1 MRNIDSMGEF
11 KMPFFHNSVIYK
23 ASRILPKRD
32 KNKFFAVVLLQI
44 IFGLLDL
51 LGVGVIGVLGALAVN
66 GLSSKE
72 PGERVSFV
80 LEMLNIQDFSLQSQ
94 AMTLGLLAA
103 LLLVGKTIFSVVFT
117 RKILFF
123 LSRKAAQLSGDL
135 IARLFSHSLLT
146 IQSRSMQEI
155 MFSVTNG
162 VSILTVGVLGT
173 SITLISDLSL
183 LIVMF
188 GGLLF
193 VDPKIAISSFLAFVP
208 IGFILFKL
216 MKNRAKTLG
225 DLQSTVGVE
234 SSERILE
241 VIGSYREILVKNRRD
256 YYSRIIA
263 KQRLEFANISAEL
276 SFFPNI
282 SKYVL
287 EITVVFGLLIVSILQ
302 FVSNDATRAFAGL
315 TVFLAASTRI
325 TPAILRIQQGSVS
338 LKASIGGATKTLQL
352 IELLK
357 NSERIEKVDDNVITE
372 HGSFESSI
380 EISNLAFQYP
390 GNENKT
396 INGANLTIKPG
407 QVVASVGSSGAGKTT
422 LIDLILGVLEP
433 DSGNVQISG
442 VEPLVAISKWPG
454 AISYVPQDVM
464 ISNGTVLT
472 NVVLGYPASGEESQS
487 LAWEALEKAHLKEY
501 VENLPDGVNT
511 YIGDR
516 GSRLSGGQRQRLG
529 IARAMYTKPKLLVL
543 DEATSNLDGITEAAI
558 SDSINELRGS
568 VTVLMIAHRLS
579 TVKKADLVVY
589 MENGKIM
596 SSGTFDQVRVDV
608 PNFDQ
613 QATLMGL

>member
-1 MRNIDSMGEF
+1 MGEV
-11 KMPFFHNSVIYK
+11 KMPFYRDSVIYK

-51 LGVGVIGVLGALAVN
+51 VGVGVIGVLGALAVN

-80 LEMLNIQDFSLQSQ
+80 LEVLNIQDFSLQSQ
-94 AMTLGLLAA
+94 ALTLGLLAA
-103 LLLVGKTIFSVVFT
+103 LLLVGKTIFSVIFT

-173 SITLISDLSL
+173 SITLISDISL
-183 LIVMF
+183 LMVMF

-208 IGFILFKL
+208 IGFILFQL
-216 MKNRAKTLG
+216 MKNRARTLG

-263 KQRLEFANISAEL
+263 KQRLDFANISAEL
-276 SFFPNI
+276 SFFPSI

-287 EITVVFGLLIVSILQ
+287 EITVVFGLLIVSIFQ

-380 EISNLAFQYP
+380 EISNLTFQYP

-407 QVVASVGSSGAGKTT
+407 QVVAIVGSSGAGKTT
-422 LIDLILGVLEP
+422 LIDLILGVLKAE
-433 DSGNVQISG
+433 SGNVQISG

-464 ISNGTVLT
+464 ISNGSVLT
-472 NVVLGYPASGEESQS
+472 NVVLGYPASGEESES

-501 VENLPDGVNT
+501 VENLPDGLNT

-529 IARAMYTKPKLLVL
+529 IARAMFTKPKLLVL
-543 DEATSNLDGITEAAI
+543 DEATSNLDGMTEAAI

-589 MENGKIM
+589 MENGKII

-613 QATLMGL
+613 QAKLMGL